1 MLKKNSRFSSFPL
14 PACDTAVSHAHSRF
28 LPFSFCSTV
37 SDLQEEGKNA
47 INSPLSPAA
56 VDLHPEE
63 TLLGTVGPALSLSW
77 DSCAPVARTWPQ
89 RGVTATAF

>member
-1 MLKKNSRFSSFPL
+1 MKKDESFL
-14 PACDTAVSHAHSRF
+14 GKLGGTLARKKKARE
-28 LPFSFCSTV
+28 V